1 MVNPCLKRTEVVPG
15 IFSDICYQRIKMND
29 RCIDFLIKSIICC
42 ESSKIR
48 IFFFKF
54 INKNLDLS
62 QHAINFGNFIIS
74 KGNYPINFLIIL
86 IDKSIK
92 VGQNTIDAIEIDWI
106 SLFFSK
112 MWFIFS
118 SSAFRFWIT
127 SLIVLIWPS
136 SSMSSSREPERS
148 LIFLIATPICDIVSL
163 NPTL

>member
-1 MVNPCLKRTEVVPG
+1 
-15 IFSDICYQRIKMND
+15 MND

-92 VGQNTIDAIEIDWI
+92 VGQNTIDAIEID
-106 SLFFSK
+106 
-112 MWFIFS
+112 
-118 SSAFRFWIT
+118 
-127 SLIVLIWPS
+127 
-136 SSMSSSREPERS
+136 
-148 LIFLIATPICDIVSL
+148 
-163 NPTL
+163 